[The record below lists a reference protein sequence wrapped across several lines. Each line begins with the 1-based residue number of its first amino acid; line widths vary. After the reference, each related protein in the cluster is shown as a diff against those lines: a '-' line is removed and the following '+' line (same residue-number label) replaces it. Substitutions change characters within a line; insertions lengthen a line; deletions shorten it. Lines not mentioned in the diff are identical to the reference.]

1 MFRIILL
8 SFFLAGCVSGPA
20 NPAYSIKSLKGAPT
34 NDYGVVFGK
43 ICEAPGFRIR
53 NVNTGKMISH
63 NGGYPKRSPTFAFQL
78 PEGEYELESIA
89 AGGQPGMYS
98 DEPYRF
104 RVIPN
109 KVLYVGSIVKSW
121 SIYNHVP
128 ENLKCDRE
136 IRRIVSVRKYGPS
149 PYFYGIKL
157 RKKVNGDS
165 PVYLSNDVED
175 ALKAIKEKYPDF
187 SFSNYEIKLMY

>member
-1 MFRIILL
+1 M
-8 SFFLAGCVSGPA
+8 GCVSGPA
-20 NPAYSIKSLKGAPT
+20 NPAYSIKSLKGVPA

-43 ICEAPGFRIR
+43 ICEAPGFEIK
-53 NVNTGKMISH
+53 NVNTGKKILH
-63 NGGYPKRSPTFAFQL
+63 IGGHSKASSAFAFQL

-89 AGGQPGMYS
+89 AGGPGMYS

-104 RVIPN
+104 RVMPN

-121 SIYNHVP
+121 SIYNRVP
-128 ENLKCDRE
+128 ENLKCDSE
-136 IRRIVSVRKYGPS
+136 IKRIISVRKYGSS

-175 ALKAIKEKYPDF
+175 ALEAVKEKYPNF